1 MDDPES
7 PFELVSRRLEQEVKM
22 ILLIHPGCA
31 FEELEGGIVIA
42 VGSEDAVVAQVEAH
56 NCQAWTS
63 SFPSSAKDQNMTL
76 VSSPDGTHN

>member
-1 MDDPES
+1 MYALVDTQEPVHSTCMDDPES
-7 PFELVSRRLEQEVKM
+7 PFELVSRRLEREVKM

-56 NCQAWTS
+56 NC
-63 SFPSSAKDQNMTL
+63 
-76 VSSPDGTHN
+76 